1 MRLVRQLLTEHLV
14 LSLMA
19 GTAGLLLAVC
29 AIALRTV
36 AAGALPRAE
45 TIHLDAGVLLFL
57 LGATLVTGL
66 LAGLLPAMQLSMTK
80 PVEVLAEDGARSLG
94 GRRSRRIHQGL
105 VVAEIAL
112 AVVLLAGAGLLIRS
126 FLRVQSTSRGF
137 DSRSVLLLQVDLP
150 GSADNQAKRAAY
162 FNDAIQ
168 RLRALPG
175 VEAAGAISDFF
186 IHRQP
191 DYRIALEGRPP
202 GRLDDAAPP
211 PTEDQPAGLLRSDA
225 NSAAARP
232 VAARQRSRGAR
243 RRWSSSTMKWD
254 VDSGRERIRSASGSD
269 AVDPNAKMPGKP
281 LSAWSP
287 TCGGSVWTSPRFRAC
302 SSRASCANGHRGEG
316 SGRSCAAPRAICA
329 ALRALD
335 PVVPPGGVVT
345 AEQRL
350 GRTVALRK
358 LQTFPARRWQWSRWT
373 WR

>member
-1 MRLVRQLLTEHLV
+1 MASLVLARGAARRHEYSLRTSLGASRMRLVRQLLTEHLV

-19 GTAGLLLAVC
+19 GTAGLLLAWYG

-150 GSADNQAKRAAY
+150 GS
-162 FNDAIQ
+162 
-168 RLRALPG
+168 
-175 VEAAGAISDFF
+175 
-186 IHRQP
+186 
-191 DYRIALEGRPP
+191 
-202 GRLDDAAPP
+202 
-211 PTEDQPAGLLRSDA
+211 
-225 NSAAARP
+225 
-232 VAARQRSRGAR
+232 
-243 RRWSSSTMKWD
+243 
-254 VDSGRERIRSASGSD
+254 
-269 AVDPNAKMPGKP
+269 
-281 LSAWSP
+281 
-287 TCGGSVWTSPRFRAC
+287 
-302 SSRASCANGHRGEG
+302 
-316 SGRSCAAPRAICA
+316 
-329 ALRALD
+329 
-335 PVVPPGGVVT
+335 
-345 AEQRL
+345 
-350 GRTVALRK
+350 
-358 LQTFPARRWQWSRWT
+358 
-373 WR
+373 